1 MVFLSGQHEVT
12 LSRKKQHA
20 DEFTPIAPKPRSEVR
35 LRNDTQIQ
43 AYRVFPKSDVT
54 FLLGPAGTG
63 KSFVAMALAVR
74 EIEEGRAKKIV
85 LTRPIV
91 ESGESLGYLPGDLKA
106 KTDEYMA
113 PLFAQLDKLKEKERY
128 EFVKQYVEVAP
139 IAYMRGRTFEDSIC
153 VFDEAQNATM
163 RQLKM
168 YLSRL
173 GENSKIIIT
182 GDLDQKDIPN
192 SGLSDVIERIHDLNG
207 IQLLTFSPSDNVRH
221 PVVERI
227 LSRLP

>member
-1 MVFLSGQHEVT
+1 
-12 LSRKKQHA
+12 LSRKK
-20 DEFTPIAPKPRSEVR
+20 FTPAEFSAIVPPSRRKVEVV
-35 LRNDTQIQ
+35 LRNDTQHH
-43 AYRVFPKSDVT
+43 AWALFRKVDVL

-63 KSFVAMALAVR
+63 KTFLAMALATR
-74 EIEEGRAKKIV
+74 EVDEERAKRIV

-113 PLFAQLDKLKEKERY
+113 PLFSQLDVLKEKDRY
-128 EFVKQYVEVAP
+128 DYAKQHVEVAP
-139 IAYMRGRTFEDSIC
+139 LAYMRGRTFNDSVC
-153 VFDEAQNATM
+153 VFDEAQNATT

-182 GDLDQKDIPN
+182 GDLDQCDIPD
-192 SGLSDVIERIHDLNG
+192 SGLSHVVDRLTELREVG
-207 IQLLTFSPSDNVRH
+207 IAAFSGSENVRH
-221 PVVERI
+221 PVVAKI
-227 LSRLP
+227 LKRLG